1 MSGNQTD
8 PINCEFKLIN
18 FENKTK
24 MELMFYTSLNM
35 EEVDNQFTL
44 EFNKCLENDK
54 INIENC
60 FQNDSD

>member
-35 EEVDNQFTL
+35 EEVDN
-44 EFNKCLENDK
+44 
-54 INIENC
+54 
-60 FQNDSD
+60 